1 MYRKGAQAERELIK
15 LLEKH
20 GFAVVRSAG
29 SKKVDLVAGNGKKY
43 LCIEVKVTKK
53 DHLYVGK
60 RDMGRLIEFSRRF
73 GGIPVLAVKFL
84 NVGWRFIEVSP
95 KIEKFVFTPSSGVS
109 LEVLLGIQ
117 KTLEGKS

>member
-1 MYRKGAQAERELIK
+1 MK